1 MLTVGSDDQD
11 TKICSGI
18 ADDERMN
25 EGNCRGNFKGWVS
38 ATVDGRMG
46 CWNEL
51 VGIEADVEVKVQ

>member
-1 MLTVGSDDQD
+1 MEVSKDQMKMFATGSNNEG
-11 TKICSGI
+11 TKILSRI

-46 CWNEL
+46 C
-51 VGIEADVEVKVQ
+51 